1 MDING
6 TYVIPANRETVWK
19 AINDAAVL
27 KECIPGCEE
36 LGPQSDG
43 DGFDARVV
51 AKIGPVKATFRGSV
65 AFENVVEASSY
76 TIVGEGKGGIA
87 GFAKMT
93 SDVLLEDAE
102 GGTRLS
108 YTAKAQLG
116 GKLAQLGS
124 RLIEGTAR
132 KYADDFFANLNERL
146 SHPAAKT

>member
-6 TYVIPANRETVWK
+6 AYVIPADRETVWN
-19 AINDAAVL
+19 AINDATVL
-27 KECIPGCEE
+27 KECISGCEE
-36 LGPQSDG
+36 LEPQAEG
-43 DGFDARVV
+43 QGFDARVV

-65 AFENVVEASSY
+65 CFENVVQASSY

-93 SDVLLEDAE
+93 SDVLLEDME

-132 KYADDFFANLNERL
+132 KYADDFFSNLNERL
-146 SHPAAKT
+146 SQQTEKA